1 MSNQQKTIVV
11 QRYTNPHLDGADI
24 VIVGNGIAGLTAALE
39 ARRLA
44 PEKRIVIITDQI
56 HPTINT
62 PALKQFAIGKLA
74 REQLLAY
81 PAGTERAERIHL
93 VTARV
98 DEIHAKSKYVT
109 LNGGRGFSYQSLLIA
124 TGSAPNGLPDTVPGR
139 EFDGVCVLHRLQDYL
154 NLRRRLNEV
163 RDAVVIGGGAH
174 AIETVM
180 SLLHWSIRVHWLIRS
195 NAFMP
200 HIIDHVAS
208 EMVLD
213 RVRHAGGAIYTETE
227 VVGIVGRVGVVAG
240 VITNQQKMIPCQL
253 VLTCTGTHPVTKLA
267 ERCTLPMR
275 HKQGIYVDH
284 RLRTTVPHIY
294 AAGDVAALK
303 NPLTGKYEPRA
314 QWYAA
319 VSQARTAAAMMTDH
333 AELTGQP
340 FGVPWHATQ
349 LGDLSMLTV
358 GNPLNI
364 SDTATTLTDTS
375 KGGYR
380 RMVIADD
387 QLVGYLSLGSAQLD
401 GLALKRIIDEKHSIR
416 DITKALLKGTF
427 DARRYLSQQHS
438 RAAQGILTTGRLPA
452 LPAGHDPR
460 SQVELLSVQPTVDTD
475 ATPSIQSVRQ
485 TDSLLPLITDQHQR
499 GDTAPTPT
507 TDALGKHSTEPLR
520 HSTQDTPVLEEEV
533 STFTGNLP
541 SLPTRVVESTLV
553 PVPINQQSTR
563 NLWTYGNTNS
573 AVPTPKKTRPSTRNL
588 WSYSEVSIPSSELE
602 KT

>member
-1 MSNQQKTIVV
+1 MSNQQKTVAV
-11 QRYTNPHLDGADI
+11 QRYTRPHLDGADI
-24 VIVGNGIAGLTAALE
+24 VIVGNGIAGLTTALE
-39 ARRLA
+39 ARRHA
-44 PEKRIVIITDQI
+44 RDKRIVMITDQV

-98 DEIHAKSKYVT
+98 EEIHAKSKYVT

-139 EFDGVCVLHRLQDYL
+139 DFDGVCVLHRLQDYL
-154 NLRRRLNEV
+154 NLRRHLNEV

-180 SLLHWSIRVHWLIRS
+180 SLLHWNIRVHWLIRS
-195 NAFMP
+195 PAFMP
-200 HIIDHVAS
+200 HSIDHVAS

-213 RVRHAGGAIYTETE
+213 RVRHAGGRVYTETE
-227 VVGIVGRVGVVAG
+227 VIGIVGRVGVVAG
-240 VITNQQKMIPCQL
+240 IVTNQKKMIPCQL
-253 VLTCTGTHPVTKLA
+253 VLVCTGTRPVTTLA

-275 HKQGIYVDH
+275 HKHGIYVDN

-319 VSQARTAAAMMTDH
+319 ISQARIAAAMMTDH
-333 AELTGQP
+333 EELTGEP
-340 FGVPWHATQ
+340 FGVPWHATH
-349 LGDLSMLTV
+349 LGELSMLTV
-358 GNPLNI
+358 GDSLNR
-364 SDTATTLTDTS
+364 SDIVTTLTDTS
-375 KGGYR
+375 KSGYR

-387 QLVGYLSLGSAQLD
+387 QLVGYFSLGSAQPD
-401 GLALKRIIDEKHSIR
+401 GLALKRIIDEKHSVR

-438 RAAQGILTTGRLPA
+438 RAAHGILTTGRLPA
-452 LPAGHDPR
+452 LPAQPNPR
-460 SQVELLSVQPTVDTD
+460 SQVELLSVLPTGDTD
-475 ATPSIQSVRQ
+475 ATTPSVQSVRQ
-485 TDSLLPLITDQHQR
+485 TDSLLPLTRDTDQQQR
-499 GDTAPTPT
+499 ADTTSTLTTATP
-507 TDALGKHSTEPLR
+507 GKRCTEPLR
-520 HSTQDTPVLEEEV
+520 SSAQDMSMPEDEV
-533 STFTGNLP
+533 SPFTGNLP
-541 SLPTRVVESTLV
+541 SLPTRVVESILV
-553 PVPINQQSTR
+553 PLPVKQWSTGS
-563 NLWTYGNTNS
+563 LWTY
-573 AVPTPKKTRPSTRNL
+573 V
-588 WSYSEVSIPSSELE
+588 VSIPSSGLE